1 MRPLRVDRM
10 VSLVWV
16 VVLLVVSGCGTVDVR
31 STANSQ
37 VDFTQYRT
45 FGFSSSSQPSDSG
58 FFTPANRGRVQN
70 AVRRQLEQR
79 SYRLADSPDFLVTTF
94 LITERKTYDKSNP
107 QNETGSILEDVQ
119 KHYGLMND
127 ESLGGRPIV
136 QYTEGSLVVQ
146 VIDPRQH
153 KLLWEGIASGVVNP
167 RQTDKDVQ
175 ARIEEAVSG
184 MFAHFPQR

>member
-1 MRPLRVDRM
+1 MRPLRADRM
-10 VSLVWV
+10 VFLVWV

-136 QYTEGSLVVQ
+136 QYTERSLVVQ
-146 VIDPRQH
+146 LIDPRQH

-184 MFAHFPQR
+184 